1 MKGTANEAYSNLQG
15 ANKDCP
21 DGNEELKIY
30 FWKVFPK

>member
-1 MKGTANEAYSNLQG
+1 MKETANEASSNLQG

-21 DGNEELKIY
+21 DGNEELRIY